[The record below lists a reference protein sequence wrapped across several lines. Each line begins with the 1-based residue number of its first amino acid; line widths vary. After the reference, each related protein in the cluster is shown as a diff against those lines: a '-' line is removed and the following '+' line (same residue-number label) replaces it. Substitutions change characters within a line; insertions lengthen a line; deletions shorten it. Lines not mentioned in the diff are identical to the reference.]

1 MGRRALPALADAVI
15 LALLPRYR
23 YVWRIAARL
32 GCGTGRLT
40 RTIEGM
46 HSRGLVVKR
55 GVNWIRA

>member
-40 RTIEGM
+40 RTMGEM
-46 HSRGLVVKR
+46 RARGLLVKR
-55 GVNWIRA
+55 GQHWVPA